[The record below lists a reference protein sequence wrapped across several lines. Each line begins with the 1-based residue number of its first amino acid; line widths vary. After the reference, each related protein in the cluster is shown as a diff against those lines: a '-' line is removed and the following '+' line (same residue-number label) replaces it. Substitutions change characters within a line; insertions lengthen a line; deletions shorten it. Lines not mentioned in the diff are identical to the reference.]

1 MRYTLIIVAFLLVA
15 CATPTPVPITVT
27 RPLPTATLTVAA
39 SPPTP
44 GRTVEPGF
52 TLIPTTPLPPTST
65 PVPCTSDA
73 KFVRDITVPDFSP
86 INGGAIM
93 DKRWAV
99 RNSGTCDWG
108 REYRVMFVE
117 GSSMGAANEQAL
129 YPAKAGSE
137 AIIQIS
143 MTAPIAPGDYNGK
156 WQLRDPKGKSF
167 GEVLFIKIKVL
178 AATATP

>member
-52 TLIPTTPLPPTST
+52 TLIPTTPLSPTST
-65 PVPCTSDA
+65 PVHCTSDA
-73 KFVRDITVPDFSP
+73 KFLRDVTVPDFSS

-108 REYRVMFVE
+108 REYRVVFVE
-117 GSSMGAANEQAL
+117 G
-129 YPAKAGSE
+129 
-137 AIIQIS
+137 
-143 MTAPIAPGDYNGK
+143 
-156 WQLRDPKGKSF
+156 
-167 GEVLFIKIKVL
+167 
-178 AATATP
+178 